1 MEILQNRINMVNGH
15 FDVGCQEA
23 SVIPVMQSFISTLMR
38 GLSAENTNLNYIIP
52 LSSKRVSF
60 ACLFSNDDPQQNK

>member
-38 GLSAENTNLNYIIP
+38 GLSAENTNLNYMIP

-60 ACLFSNDDPQQNK
+60 ACLFSHDDPQQNK